1 MAAIHSS
8 YFLQKTAY
16 NNGTYAN
23 KCLTYEIVSC
33 KRVYKRDCPRCSFV
47 YMSIVLLINCY
58 IFHNGKSLSSG
69 AYFYVSDAYNIWSFS
84 HCIYFSPQS
93 SRMHQ
98 IFVAVCLSLLLNQV
112 RHLYFYFIWE
122 LRFCVRALCDCYRI
136 GFVIE
141 VSCNFLKPLKK
152 EVKV

>member
-1 MAAIHSS
+1 
-8 YFLQKTAY
+8 
-16 NNGTYAN
+16 
-23 KCLTYEIVSC
+23 
-33 KRVYKRDCPRCSFV
+33 
-47 YMSIVLLINCY
+47 
-58 IFHNGKSLSSG
+58 
-69 AYFYVSDAYNIWSFS
+69 
-84 HCIYFSPQS
+84 
-93 SRMHQ
+93 MHQ